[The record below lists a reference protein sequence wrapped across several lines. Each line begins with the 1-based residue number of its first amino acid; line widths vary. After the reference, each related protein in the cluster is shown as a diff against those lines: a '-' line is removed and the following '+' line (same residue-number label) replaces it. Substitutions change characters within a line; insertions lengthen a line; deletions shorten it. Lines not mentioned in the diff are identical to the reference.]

1 MSIKAVRGERS
12 PSSND
17 HVLRM
22 ALRVLKLPWFL
33 LRSAYRGVCR
43 LVGACKSEGELR
55 DDDQRRQSRA
65 RRTLR
70 GLTPDHDTTI
80 TSPPEVASGKPQRP
94 AGG

>member
-1 MSIKAVRGERS
+1 MSVKSVRGEKG

-22 ALRVLKLPWFL
+22 ALRVIKLPWVV

-43 LVGACKSEGELR
+43 LVGACRSDDENR
-55 DDDQRRQSRA
+55 DADQLRQSRA

-70 GLTPDHDTTI
+70 GLPPDHVQD
-80 TSPPEVASGKPQRP
+80 SPKAS
-94 AGG
+94 